1 MVFELFS
8 NLISLILSVIDQLG
22 YVGIFIGMTIES
34 SFFPFPSEIILIPAG
49 ALVAQGKMNFL
60 PVFLA
65 GILGSLAGA
74 IINYFIAFSLGR
86 KAVNSLIKRKGIS
99 MFLSQE
105 KLKKS
110 DDYFKSHGEITTFIG
125 RLIPGIR
132 QIISLPAGF
141 SKMNLS
147 KFLLYTFLGAGLWS
161 IILILLGFFFGSNAS
176 IIVKNITLLI
186 LIIALIIM
194 LLYILFRRRKSS
206 RLI

>member
-60 PVFLA
+60 YVFLA

-86 KAVNSLIKRKGIS
+86 KAVDSLIKRKGIFI
-99 MFLSQE
+99 FLSQK
-105 KLKKS
+105 KLKQS

-147 KFLLYTFLGAGLWS
+147 KFLLYTFLGASLWS
-161 IILILLGFFFGSNAS
+161 IILIIIGFFFGSDAN
-176 IIVKNITLLI
+176 ILVKNVTLLI
-186 LIIALIIM
+186 LIISLIIV
-194 LLYILFRRRKSS
+194 LIYYLFRRRKHN
-206 RLI
+206 RIL

>member
-60 PVFLA
+60 CVFLA